1 MLSLY
6 IYYIHSKG
14 VVELVPLCMSYL
26 LVAITLFLLMTANL
40 CRFIGRD
47 STLLSSPVGRS
58 APPSALPSRGPSPP
72 GEVDYL
78 HPYGIPP
85 VTPTH
90 RWVRTISSQYPISSP
105 KMLYSKKERTR
116 SGRFISAR
124 LLSAQKEMNAS
135 ASLLDALGDFTK
147 NKISLIYILE
157 IPYFV
162 FQYIRTIRITVQT
175 YLFQSTRKQE
185 SKGNGSSD
193 SLLLLYYFF
202 ILDTG
207 STRSTNGCVKS
218 Y

>member
-1 MLSLY
+1 
-6 IYYIHSKG
+6 
-14 VVELVPLCMSYL
+14 
-26 LVAITLFLLMTANL
+26 
-40 CRFIGRD
+40 
-47 STLLSSPVGRS
+47 
-58 APPSALPSRGPSPP
+58 
-72 GEVDYL
+72 
-78 HPYGIPP
+78 
-85 VTPTH
+85 
-90 RWVRTISSQYPISSP
+90 
-105 KMLYSKKERTR
+105 
-116 SGRFISAR
+116 
-124 LLSAQKEMNAS
+124 MNAS